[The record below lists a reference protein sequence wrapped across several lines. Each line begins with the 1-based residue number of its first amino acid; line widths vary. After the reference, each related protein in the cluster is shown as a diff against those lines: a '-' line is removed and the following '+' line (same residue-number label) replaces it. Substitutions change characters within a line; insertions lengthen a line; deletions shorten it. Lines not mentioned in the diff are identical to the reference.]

1 MTPIMKT
8 CRLQMTH
15 HVKTAQKM
23 LEIWAMHAEMKL
35 INTKVELSGVSQPSC
50 LIIMRLGEQTG
61 LKKHTEV
68 QEMSTVIVN

>member
-15 HVKTAQKM
+15 HAKTVQKM

-35 INTKVELSGVSQPSC
+35 INMKVELSSVSQPSC
-50 LIIMRLGEQTG
+50 LIIMKLGVQTG
-61 LKKHTEV
+61 LKKHMEV